1 MATADEYADWIVKN
15 ADKKGTPDFD
25 TVAAAYREARA
36 EEQAAAK
43 PAAPAPRAEAPKP
56 VAPAPKKAAP
66 VEGSYG
72 FMGEGIDDTT
82 DVAVTKPDL
91 GVMSG
96 YVPPSPVK
104 TASKAPFRPEV
115 RRAIEGKYDAA
126 NPKEREKLESAPG
139 AVGDVIRQRA
149 QEYERAKNLPEA
161 TRVFDPR
168 AEARAE
174 RLVAAGEKPEFA
186 RVAAEQAAE
195 AGALPGKEIDFMSYL
210 GLATPR
216 PVNEPLQADYEK
228 KNIFERGTAKAKAG
242 VFKTVYG
249 INQAL
254 GELAGAD
261 EYARAQGI
269 SIKEQQAI
277 ENAIG
282 ENPDYFKRQS
292 ENVVNSISQYAIPTA
307 VGAVVGGPALAFGAM
322 WVQTFGQ
329 EYADSRQAKLDPTD
343 ATQRAAW
350 MATAEVLGEIPSFGR
365 QLKLLRGV
373 FKTKP
378 TEWLKDWVVTTAA
391 REIPGEQLT
400 TLLQYVGD
408 IKGVSPFGL
417 NDKASLKGYLQAATD
432 TLVQTVMQ
440 SAVMGGGA
448 KSIRSTADY
457 LKGANETRDPFEK
470 DYEDVAKAKGFLQ
483 GTTGQ
488 AQPAPPASP
497 LQQPLTQAYAQQ
509 GVPANQAAEV
519 AQQSVAALTTPPAQS
534 NAVAAAQ
541 TALELPVTEGQNR
554 VMQRSDAE
562 DEARTTAGRA
572 ERAELQAKGTTNDL
586 TEPPPFVTEPSTD
599 QSGAGVYSPSEE
611 DATGRTP
618 SAIERGLG
626 RANDAIATVTGRK
639 KQQRASL
646 EDQGFV
652 RDEEGGGKYTPF
664 HQNIANK
671 LSQAFRLQAFPN
683 LSPIFGPEWMQRTMA
698 SNPTPDE
705 FQEAAYT
712 KLEELDARNERPTYK
727 AAPAAAKPALAP
739 KVEKTQPTALDYGSL
754 PNQQLIDIYEDYTG
768 TDEQY
773 KAAKTELDRRGE
785 FAPVRI
791 AQLERILN
799 NPNLSVEQRTPFESE
814 LSQLKAKTKETT
826 SVTKAPEANKKAL
839 GEYVKSGRPVA
850 IATYGDG
857 VITVGPS
864 LDASTHV
871 ELKLTP
877 EERRTFN
884 LANSDLKLADTIE
897 ERKAAKDAEQAAL
910 KSAIDRALKQQETPS
925 VTETP
930 KAEQAKKEGQAQPAA
945 KPAAPAGELPLLAGR
960 NEAIEIEEEDKVIA
974 RVTPEKLKAQRI
986 AEFGA
991 TATGEPRKRGKGGG
1005 RDKTETAKTKE
1016 ERDKQIGETNQ
1027 LNRDA
1032 ITLVKAAKKYT
1043 ERTGQYPTEAE
1054 YDFAEAL
1061 RIQRLDQIRMA
1072 LHGLA
1077 LRARSRPLT
1086 GYIAAAQYMRS
1097 LKPAERE
1104 RAQALWEGKA
1114 KLTELPV
1121 KPKATLTPAQL
1132 ERFRAGEKLSKR
1144 GRPKKEKTEAVAKT
1158 KKEKE
1163 AKALAEA
1170 RENVLGGKK
1179 IEFFM
1184 SPDAPATLKT
1194 PEEFQEAFEEF
1205 NYPPREDTG
1214 SSLSLVQLYGSLK
1227 DAGVITKEEF
1237 EALTGQQEL
1246 TEKQEE
1252 ELFFQKIDE
1261 REAGKEVPPSKAQE
1275 EVEDRTIHDE
1285 LDDDEKKVI
1294 AKHYGESTYNEVAQK
1309 KFTAD
1314 VILALNEGLDAVSR
1328 VLHDIIKRLQASVLA
1343 GIMVMN
1349 TSFMTPPMRVAVPTT
1364 ETRTVQ
1370 VLAEVPTEAK
1380 GMSKAGELAFKN
1392 IFPAIQADLK
1402 RDNKLFVLT
1411 DKPSA
1416 TVFVF
1421 NPDGSL
1427 LVQSKVLLGKTLGDY
1442 YVGKTDIDINKITP
1456 AGLFTLGLRDAAR
1469 GITERGG
1476 DEKKTAGHYDF
1487 GKVFVLDKAID
1498 GEASVTLFH
1507 SVWTHEKDA
1516 PKRLAALKKAGPEDS
1531 RYSFGCINL
1540 DKNVYGD
1547 LIANHQ
1553 DQMDGAKMFVVP
1565 DEQAATM
1572 DFIRG
1577 KAITKGDLVRQ
1588 STPEITKTVT
1598 EQVPPATSRAEER
1611 KTPAT
1616 LRKEQVAF
1624 GRRRRAETEEGGAT
1638 DLGMEPLAA
1647 RRNTATDAFKAWF
1660 RNSVVRDRDGEPKV
1674 MYHGTARDITEFRA
1688 KQAGAIFVTDDPKF
1702 AEAFGF
1708 NSEFYMM
1715 KELFNTATPEQRNK
1729 WIMDA
1734 AKQALAGENIDKEIF
1749 NEIKQSVSQ
1758 MDASFGFI
1766 PSEVETE
1773 VYATLKNLLPSRNN
1787 VVPVYVSAQN
1797 PFDYE
1802 NPAHI
1807 EKIREE
1813 FSKLYREPLPAKN
1826 IQSGNWSVIEG
1837 ASIQKTI
1844 KAAGFDGFYVLEGG
1858 YKNLAVYEPTQ
1869 IKSVFNKGTYDP
1881 TDNRILASQ
1890 ARDREIAEQQL
1901 DMEPDPFFNQLES
1914 IGGALAYIA
1923 ASPNKLE
1930 SELALRLLAPDN
1942 RAALKDVQ
1950 FVVVE
1955 KNDKTIPRDI
1965 KKMLNTQVDGYYV
1978 PDTKGGTVYVR
1989 GLSYGERTQGIN
2001 KEIVLHEAF
2010 HAAGAKKIEYAM
2022 LAKRLGF
2029 PVDKNLSEAVQE
2041 LEDLMGRAKAA
2052 FDAQGDKAN
2061 THLKFLNNADAF
2073 TNIQEFYAYGMTDS
2087 VMKSFLLNDVSGVI
2101 EKESGF
2107 DALINAVLKLFGI
2120 NPKLKSGL
2128 KDLVLISHEIMQAQ
2142 QPSGT
2147 ELANRLKEANKEIR
2161 LAAKRQAKATATA
2174 ERDLKASQSP
2184 SAIIGS
2190 VSAMQSSARDFG
2202 VIGTFMENNFSS
2214 MQDGVLR
2221 GLLNVAPTSTLFK
2234 IGAANGIARL
2244 EETRQLI
2251 RGRGAMRMGIQKEME
2266 AIVSRWRKLSQ
2277 KQLELLADTMH
2288 LSTDLQEDPSLPVQY
2303 SGRIGVRS
2311 QELRNLWQQLA
2322 QVPDGHKLYKD
2333 VRDFYKKAVATFI
2346 ANLKQQIATSALT
2359 GNINDLSTPKGKA
2372 FQEILDTYEAGIG
2385 TGPYFPLMRHGK
2397 HWARFGKRGDVNF
2410 QLRDNENDIKRFI
2423 NAQLKERKRLGDKRN
2438 MEELR
2443 AAGEADFGKNV
2454 KILHAK
2460 IIEESTSLRK
2470 IFRAVDNAAGSTTVF
2485 DELKKDIFQMHLLLL
2500 PEQSFRKMFIPRK
2513 NRAGYDRDAL
2523 KNFVFAS
2530 RRLSNQLAGS
2540 RYNRRISD
2548 SLTAATE
2555 SLEGMAGKEKF
2566 ELLVDEIKKRTELI
2580 LNPPEQEWGENF
2592 VRGANKFSFMYLL
2605 TDFRQAA
2612 NNLWSLPSKGLP
2624 TLVKYFGEVA
2634 TLKELTSVLF
2644 GRGLINQVGITKTDA
2659 NGKVTWHAP
2668 SMSLSPMVKNSREL
2682 TRVAEIMEA
2691 REINGGVSMT
2701 SDVYL
2706 ASKGQSIT
2714 TAGRIGEA
2722 IIRTSGALHQGS
2734 ERAAREML
2742 FWSAYLLSRKQKL
2755 PMLKAIDK
2763 AQNIVEEALFRY
2775 APDEMPPW
2783 ANKPFPRLIF
2793 QFQKFAALNTN
2804 FYVVNTLEATG
2815 AMPSDVQAGAAKAL
2829 LGAYMMAIL
2838 ATGLGGA
2845 FGVSMMIY
2853 LFGVVDGAWE
2863 RYANKNLK
2871 QSLMNMSPL
2880 RWFKEQYLVEKF
2892 GAIKLPGT
2900 DKTLADGLAD
2910 GFLDT
2915 YSGLK
2920 LSSGV
2925 SEGSL
2930 WFGEPP
2936 TALDVQVWLEY
2947 LSRGAQ
2953 DTMLA
2958 PAISTGAQF
2967 ISGAA
2972 TLITDRAWSQEAEKA
2987 LPLKFLRNM
2996 FSAERIRKE
3005 GYKDRDYDTIMDANE
3020 FTEGQLFAMNLGFRP
3035 QAMADIQEANYFIA
3049 KNEKMIYNKRN
3060 ELIDSWVVSAKKN
3073 DFDALVRTNKKID
3086 EFNQMFPYHEK
3097 LLVMPNKLIE
3107 ALDASLE
3114 KSLGKERGRQVLA
3127 KPEFDWIEPF
3137 RDSAK
3142 LKIIENRR

>member
-1 MATADEYADWIVKN
+1 
-15 ADKKGTPDFD
+15 
-25 TVAAAYREARA
+25 
-36 EEQAAAK
+36 
-43 PAAPAPRAEAPKP
+43 
-56 VAPAPKKAAP
+56 
-66 VEGSYG
+66 
-72 FMGEGIDDTT
+72 MGEGIDDTVPT
-82 DVAVTKPDL
+82 PAPKARPTAPAQIDPTTGKP
-91 GVMSG
+91 
-96 YVPPSPVK
+96 Y
-104 TASKAPFRPEV
+104 
-115 RRAIEGKYDAA
+115 
-126 NPKEREKLESAPG
+126 
-139 AVGDVIRQRA
+139 
-149 QEYERAKNLPEA
+149 PEA
-161 TRVFDPR
+161 VALSEPSVWDRVMMWG
-168 AEARAE
+168 
-174 RLVAAGEKPEFA
+174 GE
-186 RVAAEQAAE
+186 
-195 AGALPGKEIDFMSYL
+195 
-210 GLATPR
+210 
-216 PVNEPLQADYEK
+216 N
-228 KNIFERGTAKAKAG
+228 KAKAQNEYAARRTAAERG
-242 VFKTVYG
+242 IT
-249 INQAL
+249 INQAYKITSQTSRPIFNPEGRQL
-254 GELAGAD
+254 GQASVEAGEALAKSLPDAPEAALNTALRAIRAGDIPVENRTWLDKAITFTTQDPKQGDLNTQAFANVGQSLGYSAATMVASAIAGSLGTATAGPIGGVVAGFGTSAAVSYGASKD
-261 EYARAQGI
+261 EFLTRLKEKLDKDSKNTFKRPLNEAEWEAAKKEFDSAATKYGAWEAVPEALSNLIFLKVFLAPVKAARTVDKVVEYAKRAVVSQPPEHITETITALGQNKAELEAKLT
-269 SIKEQQAI
+269 KEELNVRDAFKQQFI
-277 ENAIG
+277 QTLAIG
-282 ENPDYFKRQS
+282 GGM
-292 ENVVNSISQYAIPTA
+292 A
-307 VGAVVGGPALAFGAM
+307 VGAATAQQVNKFYETYVEPKVRPGSALAKAIQADLTDYM
-322 WVQTFGQ
+322 NQPARQQTPMAAANVQ
-329 EYADSRQAKLDPTD
+329 
-343 ATQRAAW
+343 
-350 MATAEVLGEIPSFGR
+350 PSNV
-365 QLKLLRGV
+365 QPPESV
-373 FKTKP
+373 
-378 TEWLKDWVVTTAA
+378 
-391 REIPGEQLT
+391 
-400 TLLQYVGD
+400 
-408 IKGVSPFGL
+408 
-417 NDKASLKGYLQAATD
+417 D
-432 TLVQTVMQ
+432 TLN
-440 SAVMGGGA
+440 A
-448 KSIRSTADY
+448 
-457 LKGANETRDPFEK
+457 
-470 DYEDVAKAKGFLQ
+470 
-483 GTTGQ
+483 
-488 AQPAPPASP
+488 AQPASP

-712 KLEELDARNERPTYK
+712 KLEELDARNERPTYE
-727 AAPAAAKPALAP
+727 AAPAAAKP
-739 KVEKTQPTALDYGSL
+739 VEEKKETAKPVEAKPVESIKEKIFNVQRTQPEAKTGDAIRLNLPWVPNGFEVSGIVGDSVYMDKYGREL
-754 PNQQLIDIYEDYTG
+754 TDRGNYTEDY
-768 TDEQY
+768 
-773 KAAKTELDRRGE
+773 
-785 FAPVRI
+785 I
-791 AQLERILN
+791 
-799 NPNLSVEQRTPFESE
+799 
-814 LSQLKAKTKETT
+814 
-826 SVTKAPEANKKAL
+826 
-839 GEYVKSGRPVA
+839 
-850 IATYGDG
+850 
-857 VITVGPS
+857 
-864 LDASTHV
+864 
-871 ELKLTP
+871 
-877 EERRTFN
+877 
-884 LANSDLKLADTIE
+884 
-897 ERKAAKDAEQAAL
+897 DAEGYPTNKENAVAQRHVFVTY
-910 KSAIDRALKQQETPS
+910 KVDGQQITNPFSVDTLRLNTLGFEEKPDLTKPKETPS
-925 VTETP
+925 VTEAP
-930 KAEQAKKEGQAQPAA
+930 KAEQTKKERPKAPAA
-945 KPAAPAGELPLLAGR
+945 KPAAPTIEEQETQAIKKEDAELAKLEATRERIREIVYGNTASAIDEAKAGAYASLDEAAMMYEDNVYDTLGEEGIKDDSSKRYASKLFKEEIEKARKPAAKPTAPAGELPLLAGR

-1043 ERTGQYPTEAE
+1043 PIPESEQDGSQEQRERGRTGQYPTAAE
-1054 YDFAEAL
+1054 YDYAEAL

-1144 GRPKKEKTEAVAKT
+1144 GRPKKEKTETVAKT

-1214 SSLSLVQLYGSLK
+1214 SKASLMQLYSNLK
-1227 DAGVITKEEF
+1227 DAGVITKEDF

-1246 TEKQEE
+1246 TKEQEE

-1261 REAGKEVPPSKAQE
+1261 REAGEEVPPSKAQE

-1285 LDDDEKKVI
+1285 LDADEKKVI

-1442 YVGKTDIDINKITP
+1442 YVGNTEIDINKITP

-1476 DEKKTAGHYDF
+1476 DERKTASHYDF

-1577 KAITKGDLVRQ
+1577 KAITKGDIVRQ
-1588 STPEITKTVT
+1588 STPEITKTIT

-1638 DLGMEPLAA
+1638 DLGMEPLA
-1647 RRNTATDAFKAWF
+1647 
-1660 RNSVVRDRDGEPKV
+1660 G
-1674 MYHGTARDITEFRA
+1674 
-1688 KQAGAIFVTDDPKF
+1688 
-1702 AEAFGF
+1702 
-1708 NSEFYMM
+1708 
-1715 KELFNTATPEQRNK
+1715 
-1729 WIMDA
+1729 
-1734 AKQALAGENIDKEIF
+1734 
-1749 NEIKQSVSQ
+1749 
-1758 MDASFGFI
+1758 
-1766 PSEVETE
+1766 
-1773 VYATLKNLLPSRNN
+1773 
-1787 VVPVYVSAQN
+1787 
-1797 PFDYE
+1797 
-1802 NPAHI
+1802 
-1807 EKIREE
+1807 
-1813 FSKLYREPLPAKN
+1813 
-1826 IQSGNWSVIEG
+1826 
-1837 ASIQKTI
+1837 
-1844 KAAGFDGFYVLEGG
+1844 
-1858 YKNLAVYEPTQ
+1858 
-1869 IKSVFNKGTYDP
+1869 KS
-1881 TDNRILASQ
+1881 
-1890 ARDREIAEQQL
+1890 RDREIAEQQL

-2029 PVDKNLSEAVQE
+2029 PVEKNLSEAVQE

-2052 FDAQGDKAN
+2052 FDAQGSKAN
-2061 THLKFLNNADAF
+2061 THLKFLDNADAF

-2184 SAIIGS
+2184 SAIMGS

-2202 VIGTFMENNFSS
+2202 VIGAFMENNFTS
-2214 MQDGVLR
+2214 MKVGVLR
-2221 GLLNVAPTSTLFK
+2221 MLLNIAPTSTLFK
-2234 IGAANGIARL
+2234 IGTANGIARL

-2251 RGRGAMRMGIQKEME
+2251 RARGAMRMGIQKEME
-2266 AIVSRWRKLSQ
+2266 AIVSRWRTLNQ
-2277 KQLELLADTMH
+2277 KQLNLLADTMH

-2303 SGRIGVRS
+2303 SGRIGVKS

-2333 VRDFYKKAVATFI
+2333 VRDFYKKAAATFI

-2359 GNINDLSTPKGKA
+2359 GNINDPTSPKGRA

-2385 TGPYFPLMRHGK
+2385 TGPYFPLMRQGTN
-2397 HWARFGKRGDVNF
+2397 WARFGKRGDVNF
-2410 QLRDNENDIKRFI
+2410 QLRENANDLKKFI
-2423 NAQLKERKRLGDKRN
+2423 NAQIKERKRLGDKRN

-2443 AAGEADFGKNV
+2443 AAGDADFGYDV
-2454 KILHAK
+2454 KVLQDKLAK
-2460 IIEESTSLRK
+2460 ESTSLRK
-2470 IFRAVDNAAGSTTVF
+2470 IFKAIDSATSGAVLAL

-2500 PEQSFRKMFIPRK
+2500 PEESFRKMFIPRK
-2513 NRAGYDRDAL
+2513 NRAGYSRDAL
-2523 KNFVFAS
+2523 QNFVFAS

-2548 SLTAATE
+2548 SLTAAMD
-2555 SLEGMAGKEKF
+2555 SLQGMAGKEKF
-2566 ELLVDEIKKRTELI
+2566 ELLVNEIKKRTEDI
-2580 LNPPEQEWGENF
+2580 LKQPEQETGEDL
-2592 VRGANKFSFMYLL
+2592 VRMANKFSFMYLL

-2644 GRGLINQVGITKTDA
+2644 GRGLINQVGVTKTDA

-2714 TAGRIGEA
+2714 VTERIGEA

-2742 FWSAYLLSRKQKL
+2742 FWSAYLLSRKQGL

-2845 FGVSMMIY
+2845 FGFSMMIY

-2880 RWFKEQYLVEKF
+2880 RWFKEDYLVKKF

-2953 DTMLA
+2953 DAMLA
-2958 PAISTGAQF
+2958 PSLSTLSQE
-2967 ISGAA
+2967 ISGLASWVGNEG
-2972 TLITDRAWSQEAEKA
+2972 AWSQEVEKA
-2987 LPLKFLRNM
+2987 IPLKFIRNIV
-2996 FSAERIRKE
+2996 SAERLKKE
-3005 GYKDRDYDTIMDANE
+3005 GYKDRDYDTIIDANE

-3097 LLVMPNKLIE
+3097 LLVMPNKLID

-3114 KSLGKERGRQVLA
+3114 KALGKERGRQVLA